1 MDQRGWRQV
10 LALSPSHLGAP
21 SSSTPVWAS
30 PPKPEASEGGN
41 WTARLVY
48 ETVCPGPCVRV
59 SGAPSVPTGSW
70 SAAVGESAVWSAAWS
85 AAALV
90 RGQRPGGG
98 RNDLYEMVQVLNTHL
113 PRLSSLPRT
122 LSGRNIRNWRT
133 TAKPAIW
140 KSV

>member
-1 MDQRGWRQV
+1 MSRV
-10 LALSPSHLGAP
+10 
-21 SSSTPVWAS
+21 
-30 PPKPEASEGGN
+30 
-41 WTARLVY
+41 
-48 ETVCPGPCVRV
+48 PGV
-59 SGAPSVPTGSW
+59 PSVPTGSW

>member
-1 MDQRGWRQV
+1 METSACLV
-10 LALSPSHLGAP
+10 SFPSRCTLLFDPGVG
-21 SSSTPVWAS
+21 TP
-30 PPKPEASEGGN
+30 PEARGLGGGGN
-41 WTARLVY
+41 WSARLVY

-70 SAAVGESAVWSAAWS
+70 SAAVGESAVWSAAWA

-90 RGQRPGGG
+90 HGLRPGGG
-98 RNDLYEMVQVLNTHL
+98 RNELYEIVQVLNTHL

-122 LSGRNIRNWRT
+122 LSGRT